1 MPHPPRNMRLS
12 RLIPLVVLSLLTAP
26 LHGQARSW
34 CAQPPRAGYESLTRV
49 SVRDP
54 WFHVYRVDPGV
65 FALYEPYNFQ
75 EVISW
80 LVVGADRALLFDTGM
95 GMSRISSVVRELTR
109 LPVTV
114 VNSHTHYDHVGGN
127 AEFGDVRGM
136 ATWYTQES
144 AAGIPHRDVAQEV
157 AADAFCPARLRAPL
171 DTARYAIRP
180 FRVTSTIVDGTVIP
194 LGGRQLEVLHVP
206 GHTPDAV
213 ALLDRANGLLFT
225 GDTFYPGPIWLFFPG
240 TDHGAYA
247 RSAARLAALAPSLR
261 KVLPAHNFPVVE
273 PAVLARLPE
282 AYTRA
287 REGRLTGAN
296 KDNGLIEYPADGF
309 SFLMR
314 RPEPPLRVL
323 FIGNSYTYY
332 NNLPDIVA
340 DFARRANTSREIRVE
355 SVVRGGATLS
365 DHWNGS
371 ALSRLRASPWDY
383 VVLQEQSML
392 GVALQDGRPTI
403 NEPGFF
409 HRYARLFVDEIKRV
423 GAVPVFYLTWSRRAS
438 PELQDRLTSAYQAI
452 ATETGARLA
461 PVGPAWQEVRRQ
473 RPDLA
478 LYDPD
483 GSHPSPTG
491 SYLAAATIWST
502 ISGTPPTELPRRARG
517 HLVVDTATGSR
528 FSDTTAFLVQLPE
541 ADAAFI
547 QRTIAAVAA
556 APLPRR
562 DVTPT
567 PAAAAAPLPPQPQ
580 LLGEWRGWM
589 TLYDDSVEVTL
600 QLSGN
605 DGRWSGA
612 WNVRGRGW
620 SSTLPLT
627 EPRSERDA
635 LRFLVADPR
644 FLAPTEQHRARWV
657 NGELHGTVTA
667 GASDEPPFLR
677 GSWRLRR
684 VSP

>member
-1 MPHPPRNMRLS
+1 MRLP
-12 RLIPLVVLSLLTAP
+12 RLVPLVVLSLVAAP
-26 LHGQARSW
+26 IQGQARSW

-49 SVRDP
+49 KVRDP

-95 GMSRISSVVRELTR
+95 GMSRISGVVRELTR

-127 AEFGDVRGM
+127 AEFGDIRGM
-136 ATWYTQES
+136 ANWYTRES
-144 AAGIPHRDVAQEV
+144 AGGIPHSDVAQEV
-157 AADAFCPARLRAPL
+157 GPDAFCAARLRAPL

-240 TDHGAYA
+240 TDHAAYA
-247 RSAARLAALAPSLR
+247 RSAARLAALVPSLR

-282 AYTRA
+282 AYARA
-287 REGRLTGAN
+287 REGRVTGAN

-323 FIGNSYTYY
+323 FIGNSYTYF

-340 DFARRANTSREIRVE
+340 DFARLANTSREIRVE

-371 ALSRLRASPWDY
+371 ALARLRATPWDY

-403 NEPGFF
+403 NNPEFF
-409 HRYARLFVDEIKRV
+409 HRYARVFVDEIKRV
-423 GAVPVFYLTWSRRAS
+423 GAVPVFYLTWSRRAT
-438 PELQDRLTSAYQAI
+438 PELQGRLTSAYLAI

-473 RPDLA
+473 RPDLE

-483 GSHPSPTG
+483 GTHPSPTG

-502 ISGTPPTELPRRARG
+502 ISGTPPTGLARRVRG
-517 HLVVDTATGSR
+517 RLVVDTATGSR
-528 FSDTTAFLVQLPE
+528 FSDTTAFLVQLKE
-541 ADAAFI
+541 EDAAFI
-547 QRTIAAVAA
+547 QRTIATVASAPLPRPEASSTPAPAA
-556 APLPRR
+556 APLPARE
-562 DVTPT
+562 
-567 PAAAAAPLPPQPQ
+567 Q
-580 LLGEWRGWM
+580 LLGTWRGWM

-600 QLSGN
+600 QLSN
-605 DGRWSGA
+605 SDGRWSGS
-612 WNVRGRGW
+612 WTVRGREW

-627 EPRSERDA
+627 APRADSNA
-635 LRFLVADPR
+635 LQFLVADPR
-644 FLAPTEQHRARWV
+644 FLAPTEQHRAHWV

-667 GASDEPPFLR
+667 GASDDPPFLR

-684 VSP
+684 VTP